1 MVYARTFSTL
11 RMAEAVLSVRTC
23 CVDPRHDRGSYRMR
37 FVASATLGLLRQ
49 RAGQFP
55 VSAEE
60 GEEAAGDDIQAV
72 QPQCEDDEVAEGM
85 GCSADPVVLAALTSL
100 GEELLE
106 DAARSLPWSL
116 SMKVLA
122 DRFCYSAQRVLLFGL
137 RLAMGGGELS
147 EPYTTAAA
155 LRRWCRV
162 PCMPR
167 SGGAT
172 RCAALLTR
180 RSMLAGTD
188 PCPTKLPP
196 QLWLDVLQRI
206 RPRVTKHSRVAGV
219 ECPELDREGASGR
232 TGKAQEGIGK
242 VQEWGREGAD
252 RREQKDR
259 EGARGDRADLASSQS
274 ELGSATGYFEE
285 LKKQCL
291 SPEAEAAKA
300 EAHRQEAS
308 RLPGEEPDDKAVD
321 GRAADGAPAMAESQE
336 PACEL
341 ADLETLYRHL
351 WRLAPQDGFLSASD
365 ACSEEEFCHR
375 LTRSLQGRFQLECP
389 DCLLRGVWHALQFGS
404 ASESERWLKVLFG
417 PAASIDEE
425 EASRARQPE
434 SQQDKAAEA
443 ESRAEF
449 KAFSAESKTDMASKQ
464 SDAAHLEEKKE
475 LQAKALAQKQ
485 ADLASSQSELGS
497 ATGYFEELKK
507 QCLSPEAEAAKAE
520 AHRQEVHSPCP
531 NFSHSFKPAGCLGK
545 SQMTRR

>member
-1 MVYARTFSTL
+1 PSVSQNTQKRRIFARAVSG
-11 RMAEAVLSVRTC
+11 MA
-23 CVDPRHDRGSYRMR
+23 SYENQWK
-37 FVASATLGLLRQ
+37 T
-49 RAGQFP
+49 
-55 VSAEE
+55 AE
-60 GEEAAGDDIQAV
+60 
-72 QPQCEDDEVAEGM
+72 
-85 GCSADPVVLAALTSL
+85 
-100 GEELLE
+100 
-106 DAARSLPWSL
+106 
-116 SMKVLA
+116 
-122 DRFCYSAQRVLLFGL
+122 
-137 RLAMGGGELS
+137 
-147 EPYTTAAA
+147 
-155 LRRWCRV
+155 
-162 PCMPR
+162 
-167 SGGAT
+167 
-172 RCAALLTR
+172 
-180 RSMLAGTD
+180 
-188 PCPTKLPP
+188 
-196 QLWLDVLQRI
+196 
-206 RPRVTKHSRVAGV
+206 
-219 ECPELDREGASGR
+219 
-232 TGKAQEGIGK
+232 
-242 VQEWGREGAD
+242 
-252 RREQKDR
+252 
-259 EGARGDRADLASSQS
+259 ADLASSQS

-404 ASESERWLKVLFG
+404 ASDSERWLKVLFG

-545 SQMTRR
+545 SQMTRARARRSPPARPKPRQRERERQKQQMTHARRDRRRGNAKQIQRKRCW